1 MQIPKGKTQYIP
13 GTILI
18 IVALFVWG
26 LISSDVAT
34 ADVYT
39 DSAHGNTSYGVKR
52 KGTTGTEYTI
62 GACAHCHDTFD
73 RNICGVNP
81 LMLFAPKFNTL
92 ATQNPYEQSN
102 NFCFYC
108 HYGDGT
114 YQEPDFSNCCYSITF
129 GGNSDITPATIF
141 DAFNCSSY
149 HNLNDVLN
157 FAKGEWPTFTADSN
171 PCSACHN
178 VHMAKQN
185 RGAPGDPTY
194 TAISRPSE
202 HSNLWG
208 DGTSPI
214 NERMDRYTTYVA
226 PFYVGANPT
235 QTTTQHEPDGRDYD
249 QAGANGSNVPDYVIF
264 CTDCHNE
271 SNSIYSATLG
281 RVLSTIDWASEEHG
295 QGNDQGGQK
304 GDRTAPYT
312 EDGTRNT
319 GEKDANFVLSC
330 MDCHEPHGSASEY
343 LLRTQVNGLMET
355 TVTDDLGNSISA
367 RYGGTTNSVAIEYPG
382 EWVFF
387 CSTCHD
393 INPHGGDPHGGDGHD
408 NWRLDCGHCHSH
420 GNKF

>member
-1 MQIPKGKTQYIP
+1 MQITKSKTQYMPSI
-13 GTILI
+13 ILI

-26 LISSDVAT
+26 LIYSGVAT

-52 KGTTGTEYTI
+52 SGTTGTEYTI

-81 LMLFAPKFNTL
+81 LMLFAPKFNPS
-92 ATQNPYEQSN
+92 ATQNPYVQSD

-108 HYGDGT
+108 HYGAET
-114 YQEPDFSNCCYSITF
+114 YQDPPFSNCCYSITF
-129 GGNSDITPATIF
+129 GGNSDTTPATIF

-157 FAKGEWPTFTADSN
+157 FAKGEHGWPTFTADSN

-178 VHMAKQN
+178 AHMAKQN
-185 RGAPGDPTY
+185 RAAPGDPTY

-208 DGTSPI
+208 DGTSPT

-226 PFYVGANPT
+226 PFYVGADPT
-235 QTTTQHEPDGRDYD
+235 LTTTKHEPDGGNYD

-281 RVLSTIDWASEEHG
+281 DNLATIDWESEEHG
-295 QGNDQGGQK
+295 QGNDSGGQK

-319 GEKDANFVLSC
+319 GEKAADFVLSC

-343 LLRTQVNGLMET
+343 LLRTQVNGLTQT
-355 TVTDDLGNSISA
+355 TVTDDSGNSISA
-367 RYGGTTNSVAIEYPG
+367 RYGGTTHSVAIEYPG

-393 INPHGGDPHGGDGHD
+393 INPHGGAGTD
-408 NWRLDCGHCHSH
+408 NWRLDCVHCHSH